1 MRTPGTKRYAP
12 GSCQKK
18 PSLGIGG
25 DILDWLI
32 GKETTRFKAFL
43 KAHGTEVIKSIEV
56 SRAPISKALDLGM
69 DLISAG
75 QFSKAK
81 SKLGIDNFFHLGMII
96 NNKYFLE
103 KNETVNQR
111 SPSNPAGEERKSVP
125 LNGEITIDQL
135 IENGSNKGKS
145 KFWGDYDA
153 LRNNCQDFI
162 EMTLKANGL
171 YSAEIGSFV
180 SQNVERLIEE
190 LPESTSH
197 VANAITDTASIIN
210 RIIQFTTGGRLGFE
224 TGTEGLSEVKN
235 LGRRNRGKNKLG
247 PKFTR

>member
-1 MRTPGTKRYAP
+1 MNFGHTKKRYAR
-12 GSCQKK
+12 SSK
-18 PSLGIGG
+18 PSMGIGG
-25 DILDWLI
+25 DILDWLF

-43 KAHGTEVIKSIEV
+43 KAHGTEVITSLEV

-81 SKLGIDNFFHLGMII
+81 GKLGIDNFFHLGMII
-96 NNKYFLE
+96 NGTYFLE

-111 SPSNPAGEERKSVP
+111 SPSSPAGEERISIP
-125 LNGEITIDQL
+125 LSSELTIDQL
-135 IENGSNKGKS
+135 IENGSNKGGN
-145 KFWGDYDA
+145 KFWGEYDA

-162 EMTLKANGL
+162 KMTLQANGL
-171 YSAEIGSFV
+171 YSAEVGSFV

-190 LPESTSH
+190 LPSYTSH
-197 VANAITDTASIIN
+197 VANAITDTASIVN

-224 TGTEGLSEVKN
+224 TGSEGLGMVENRV
-235 LGRRNRGKNKLG
+235 RRNRRKNMPR
-247 PKFTR
+247 PKFSC